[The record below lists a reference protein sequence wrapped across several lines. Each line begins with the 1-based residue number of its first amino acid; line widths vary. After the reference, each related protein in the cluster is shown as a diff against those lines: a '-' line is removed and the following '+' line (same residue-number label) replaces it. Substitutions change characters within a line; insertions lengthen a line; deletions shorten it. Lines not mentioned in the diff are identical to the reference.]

1 MNEKHQITSNIEDD
15 SILANAGINN
25 ESILI
30 EINKQSLKRK
40 KVSEAMKVLK
50 RQKDK
55 RPLKLVFTIESK
67 EEEEDKVNKD
77 GSEEGDTESGQ
88 QNGGPEDE
96 NKYTSLWLKESEVS
110 HAMFDDS
117 HFFNIGSE
125 EFKYEFE
132 EWCEDESFRLK
143 LFGQKLAM
151 LVLKALEKRK
161 KEEKEKKKDS

>member
-1 MNEKHQITSNIEDD
+1 
-15 SILANAGINN
+15 
-25 ESILI
+25 
-30 EINKQSLKRK
+30 
-40 KVSEAMKVLK
+40 MKVLK

>member
-1 MNEKHQITSNIEDD
+1 M
-15 SILANAGINN
+15 
-25 ESILI
+25 
-30 EINKQSLKRK
+30 
-40 KVSEAMKVLK
+40 
-50 RQKDK
+50 
-55 RPLKLVFTIESK
+55 FTIESK